1 MIRSIKVSLGAATQR
16 KTASMASLLRE
27 SRAVANFYIDS
38 LWIERGALDAATL
51 NRLASSS
58 LGYRQKSDALA
69 MALETV
75 IATKKAAKTT
85 GRPCSKPHLTGAFR
99 VSSLCAK
106 IETFR
111 GEGFDFAIKL
121 SSLVPRKPIIIPIKG
136 HARLSYWLAKPGA
149 KIKNG
154 CVLHEKYIALY
165 VDVPDEPEKVVGSN
179 LGVDTGYRKLL
190 ATSDGDFHGTRMKA
204 VCARVRRTK
213 PGSKWKV
220 RAQAARKQ
228 YINEAVKGLPWV
240 DLRMIAVEDLTG
252 LKLRTQQKDKSSKK
266 SRKTMAPWTYR
277 QVLTRIEQLAQEH
290 RVRLVY
296 VDPRN
301 TSRRCPACGWV
312 AKENR
317 VAENFRCVRCN
328 HSADADYVGAVNIL
342 ARATGNWQDPM
353 VPASSKTRE
362 LNVVV

>member
-1 MIRSIKVSLGAATQR
+1 MIRSIKISLGSATQR
-16 KTASMASLLRE
+16 KRASVEALLRE
-27 SRAVANFYIDS
+27 YRAATNFYVNS
-38 LWIERGALDAATL
+38 LWKARGTLDAATL
-51 NRLASSS
+51 NRYSGGS

-75 IATKKAAKTT
+75 IATRKASKAT
-85 GRPCSKPHLTGAFR
+85 GRPCSKPRLTGAFR

-106 IETFR
+106 VEPFR
-111 GEGFDFAIKL
+111 GEGFDFAVNL
-121 SSLVPRKPIIIPIKG
+121 SGLIPRTPIVIPVKS
-136 HARLSYWLAKPGA
+136 HMRLNYWLAKPGA

-165 VDVPDEPEKVVGSN
+165 IEVPDEPEKVVGDEI
-179 LGVDTGYRKLL
+179 GIDTGYRKLL
-190 ATSDGDFHGTRMKA
+190 ATSDGDFHGMEMKA
-204 VCARVRRTK
+204 VCARVQRTK
-213 PGSKWKV
+213 SGSKGKL
-220 RAQAARKQ
+220 RAQTARKQ
-228 YINEAVKGLPWV
+228 YINKSVKDLPWS
-240 DLRMIAVEDLTG
+240 DLRMIAIEDLTG
-252 LKLRTQQKDKSSKK
+252 LKLRTQQKDKSSKH

-277 QVLTRIEQLAQEH
+277 QVISRIEQLAQEN

-317 VAENFRCVRCN
+317 VAELFRCVRCN
-328 HSADADYVGAVNIL
+328 HSADADTVGAVNIL

-353 VPASSKTRE
+353 VPALSKVRE